1 MGEQG
6 DYRPPRGQAG
16 SGQVS
21 LRALETAFGAAH
33 REPGNGNDPHHDDS
47 RVSQPEV
54 SGGRP
59 GSDRPVPPWPA
70 VAATTVQLWLGRRKV
85 ALGRL
90 FRHRWVI
97 TMTVLAVT
105 LLVVAGGA
113 VAFLRHAGTAPAAR
127 QETAHAGV
135 LTGPKG
141 QTSGSAVAGQL
152 AATWIAG
159 QVSHDAVVGCD
170 PGMCRML
177 QARGFPA
184 GNLLALR
191 PGGTGLRFCDV
202 VVATQ
207 TVRDLLGGRLQR
219 GSAPAV
225 IAAFGSGQA
234 RIEVRSVAPA
244 GAAAYRAALAAD
256 WAARRVA
263 AADLVKSPRIHAG
276 GAARQELLTGQVD
289 SRVLITLASLA
300 VSHAVTVVAFGD
312 SGPGASAGVP
322 LREVDI
328 AGTGSPADRVAELRR
343 IRSLVL
349 AQSAVF
355 QPAHVNLVRRAGG
368 VAALRI
374 EFGAPSPLG
383 LLLGRPV
390 IQ

>member
-6 DYRPPRGQAG
+6 NYRPPHRQAG

-21 LRALETAFGAAH
+21 LGALETAFGVAH
-33 REPGNGNDPHHDDS
+33 EGPGNGNEPGCDDA

-54 SGGRP
+54 SGSRP
-59 GSDRPVPPWPA
+59 GPNRPVPPWPA
-70 VAATTVQLWLGRRKV
+70 VAATTVRLWLGRRKA
-85 ALGRL
+85 ALDRL

-97 TMTVLAVT
+97 TMTALAVT
-105 LLVVAGGA
+105 VLVVAGMA
-113 VAFLRHAGTAPAAR
+113 VAFLRHAGTAPAAG
-127 QETAHAGV
+127 QEPAHAGV
-135 LTGPKG
+135 LTGPIG
-141 QTSGSAVAGQL
+141 QSSGAAVAGHL
-152 AATWIAG
+152 AAAWVAG
-159 QVSHDAVVGCD
+159 QVSHNAIVGCD
-170 PGMCRML
+170 PGMCRVL

-184 GNLLALR
+184 GNLFVLR
-191 PGGTGLRFCDV
+191 PGGAGLHFCDV
-202 VVATQ
+202 VVATPA
-207 TVRDLLGGRLQR
+207 VRDLLGGRLQR

-234 RIEVRSVAPA
+234 RIEVRAVAPA
-244 GAAAYRAALAAD
+244 GATAYRAALAAD

-276 GAARQELLTGQVD
+276 GGARQELLTGKVD

-300 VSHAVTVVAFGD
+300 VSHPVTVVAFGD

-322 LREVDI
+322 LREVEI
-328 AGTGSPADRVAELRR
+328 SGTGSLANRSAELQR

-349 AQSAVF
+349 AQPAVF
-355 QPAHVNLVRRAGG
+355 RPAQVNLMRLAGG
-368 VAALRI
+368 VTALRI

-390 IQ
+390 TQ